1 MDTNKYMYHK
11 MWLHVSTNYMIILR
25 PLMHL
30 EPKLQFQISFLLFYD
45 FYKDS
50 GMSTVT
56 CVFRFSCTMPL
67 HEGCPES
74 RQPFLISLE
83 PVGWPSCNLR
93 ASKRRPYWASVNSR
107 TLPAASQSAVRRC
120 WLKLCTVW
128 QFPLRNDRA
137 SRSASSQQCA
147 CPFCSSR
154 AAFFF
159 GKASHH
165 SGFSAPLPT
174 TDLAPG
180 DFWLHPKL
188 NSPLKGKRFVNATVT
203 QYTSSVNGVSLPTD

>member
-74 RQPFLISLE
+74 RQSFLISLE

-128 QFPLRNDRA
+128 QSHYAMTEPADQLHHNNAPAHSAALVQHFFLAKHRITQGFQPPSPLQTWLQA
-137 SRSASSQQCA
+137 T
-147 CPFCSSR
+147 
-154 AAFFF
+154 
-159 GKASHH
+159 
-165 SGFSAPLPT
+165 SGF
-174 TDLAPG
+174 
-180 DFWLHPKL
+180 
-188 NSPLKGKRFVNATVT
+188 T
-203 QYTSSVNGVSLPTD
+203 QS